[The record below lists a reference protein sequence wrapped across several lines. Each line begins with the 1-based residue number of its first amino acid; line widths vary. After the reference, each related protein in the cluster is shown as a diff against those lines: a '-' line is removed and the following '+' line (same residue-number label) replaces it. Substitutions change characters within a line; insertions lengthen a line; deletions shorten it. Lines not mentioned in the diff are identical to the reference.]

1 MKLPTYHS
9 GAVQSLDTVDPSVYR
24 ELGRA
29 QTQFGQAI
37 GQAGEELA
45 DHYVKVS
52 TAEKIKG
59 ETELRVRGKQFR
71 DYLTRNEYTDVRD
84 APSDIV
90 DSRFV
95 ETREDGSRVVPTR
108 LIADQWYKKVM
119 DEESARIAGE
129 SRTKLAGD
137 WITESYQQDIAPYGE
152 VELTSIIY
160 DQDQRAAKVSAFESF
175 DALIKGQDAEGL
187 SKAIHEAQLA
197 NIITSEEGAKIAKDG
212 VNNIQF
218 NSYLDGINAVDQ
230 GDEHLVRM
238 KKDIDDDKILSPE
251 QKRQLQDARGKA
263 ILYNHEKRI
272 DRAAA
277 EMNYAALGSM
287 EAHYRN
293 RQYDGP
299 LNGDER
305 RTMLDK
311 IESAKNRL
319 EGNDKRAK
327 AMAYAQMV
335 DYIRRPGTD
344 YDEAKAQIYAG
355 IEQGLY
361 EILADPEKLAN
372 ADLNAFSNNTSFDY
386 YERALKQQAEL
397 DSNPAGADMKNK
409 VINGALDASGF
420 VKPTAKKL
428 KNEKSQAALQRRIE
442 VEGLI
447 RDEIERIKIN
457 TGREATRDEVTK
469 ITAAILTDTRV
480 NEAWTKKEIELSDAD
495 VHVRTNNIRRFGNIL
510 SGMGLPV
517 TNANLFYMRK
527 AHRILREA
535 DKPANEA
542 NLMEAYQEAA
552 GLL

>member
-1 MKLPTYHS
+1 MRH
-9 GAVQSLDTVDPSVYR
+9 
-24 ELGRA
+24 
-29 QTQFGQAI
+29 QA
-37 GQAGEELA
+37 L
-45 DHYVKVS
+45 
-52 TAEKIKG
+52 
-59 ETELRVRGKQFR
+59 
-71 DYLTRNEYTDVRD
+71 
-84 APSDIV
+84 
-90 DSRFV
+90 
-95 ETREDGSRVVPTR
+95 
-108 LIADQWYKKVM
+108 
-119 DEESARIAGE
+119 
-129 SRTKLAGD
+129 
-137 WITESYQQDIAPYGE
+137 WIP
-152 VELTSIIY
+152 
-160 DQDQRAAKVSAFESF
+160 KVSAFESF

-277 EMNYAALGSM
+277 EMNYAALGSL

-361 EILADPEKLAN
+361 EKAEIKEFETLLNNRGKFSGEDRTGELAEILADPEKLAN